1 MQPTPSTLPPQQQ
14 RLTSLDAFRGATM
27 AFMVLVNTAGT
38 GEFVYPPLRHA
49 HWHGWTPTD
58 VVFPSF
64 VWITG
69 LAMTLSLGRRLA
81 QGAEKG
87 HLVKQALRRALILF
101 ALGLLIYSFP
111 VPDLA
116 TFRILGVL
124 QRIAIAYFC
133 AAAIYVN
140 TGVRGQIAWT
150 VGLLASY
157 WLLMFHAPVPGYGA
171 GRLDIEGNF
180 AHYIDRIVL
189 GAHNYSNTKTWDPEG
204 IVSTLPSIASCLLG
218 ILAGRVVAIQSWTVS
233 RRAAWLAGAGV
244 LLIAA
249 GLIGDQ
255 WLPINKSIW
264 TSTFALFMAGLD
276 CLLFGAFLWTADGL
290 NLAKWFRPLT
300 IMGMNAIA
308 VYMSSELVDTIL
320 QKIPMGT
327 SSLRVWIYDAW
338 FAPMFTVQE
347 NSSLLY
353 AIVYTLLHFGLAW
366 FLYRRNWFVRV

>member
-1 MQPTPSTLPPQQQ
+1 MLTVPQQ
-14 RLTSLDAFRGATM
+14 RLTSLDAFRGATI

-38 GEFVYPPLRHA
+38 GEHVFPPLQHA

-69 LAMTLSLGRRLA
+69 LSMTLSLGRRLE
-81 QGAEKG
+81 QGTTSKG
-87 HLVKQALRRALILF
+87 DLLKQALLRAIILF

-124 QRIAIAYFC
+124 QRIAIAYFVS
-133 AAAIYVN
+133 AAIYLYS
-140 TGVRGQIAWT
+140 GVRGQVLWT
-150 VGLLASY
+150 MGFLASY
-157 WLLMFHAPVPGYGA
+157 WLLMFYAPVPGYGA

-189 GAHNYSNTKTWDPEG
+189 GSHNYVNTKTWDPEG
-204 IVSTLPSIASCLLG
+204 IVSTLPAIASCLLG
-218 ILAGRVVAIQSWTVS
+218 ILAGHVLALRSWTVA
-233 RRAAWLAGAGV
+233 RRAGALAVCGV
-244 LLIAA
+244 ALVIA

-276 CLLFGAFLWTADGL
+276 CLLFGGFLWVADGL
-290 NLAKWFRPLT
+290 QWGRVFRPFV

-308 VYMSSELVDTIL
+308 IYMSSELIDVTL

-327 SSLRVWIYDAW
+327 AGTLRVWLYETL
-338 FAPMFTVQE
+338 FAPLSSVPE
-347 NSSLLY
+347 VSSLLY
-353 AIVYTLLHFGLAW
+353 AMAYVGLHFLLAW
-366 FLYRRNWFVRV
+366 LLFRKNWFIRV